1 MIWLSKSTSPY
12 FLSSQLCEFSLFSP
26 LSQLICQLSFLGLS
40 QTLPVTSY
48 VKMLDIWLIFTMIV
62 PFIEVAMHA
71 CNQHLKK
78 RTRVA
83 PTMILTKIG
92 SETLSFETLS
102 RVLLPLVSVLFSAG
116 FWILGFLVSLWLVSQ
131 SSRSHSYHHILNHR
145 HPKSLS
151 LSRFMTSLTLWKD
164 TKMDVGIIF

>member
-1 MIWLSKSTSPY
+1 MSFPS
-12 FLSSQLCEFSLFSP
+12 F
-26 LSQLICQLSFLGLS
+26 SQLICQLSFLGLS

-71 CNQHLKK
+71 CNQHLEK
-78 RTRVA
+78 RKRVA
-83 PTMILTKIG
+83 PTMISSKIS
-92 SETLSFETLS
+92 SETQKSGFCIGRLS
-102 RVLLPLVSVLFSAG
+102 RVLLPLVSLLFSAG